1 MVQCMERVLLKLSKM
16 CNTSMHARR
25 GYNQLFIQWRLN
37 QKRFWFVC
45 SCKLCKCDE
54 SILPTMHFRRIY
66 CNINNIVI
74 GSNDI
79 LHTVRKGFIHAILL
93 PVYR

>member
-1 MVQCMERVLLKLSKM
+1 
-16 CNTSMHARR
+16 
-25 GYNQLFIQWRLN
+25 
-37 QKRFWFVC
+37 
-45 SCKLCKCDE
+45 
-54 SILPTMHFRRIY
+54 MHFRRIY

-74 GSNDI
+74 GSSDI